1 VRGEGFLQKHRKIY
15 VRNTQ
20 LEEPG
25 SDSCL
30 QTNSR
35 KGQQGEKGR
44 HSLLE
49 ARDLGG
55 WRGRG
60 GSGKREE
67 LKCEVSELLRES

>member
-1 VRGEGFLQKHRKIY
+1 MRGEGFLQKQENLCEECT
-15 VRNTQ
+15 V
-20 LEEPG
+20 EEPG
-25 SDSCL
+25 AGSCS

-35 KGQQGEKGR
+35 KGQEGEKGT

-60 GSGKREE
+60 GSGKRGDQM
-67 LKCEVSELLRES
+67 